1 MGNGANIFIRRLTSI
16 KIQNGLVRHLG
27 FVGVMGLPTK
37 ANSWSLPAV
46 KFRHDRLI
54 SVNL

>member
-27 FVGVMGLPTK
+27 FVGVMGSPTK

-46 KFRHDRLI
+46 KFRHDRHI